1 MNKEAI
7 KSLYNFCVNELD
19 SKPIKTEKGTGYVI
33 YTIATAAQINELTTL
48 VESVKTGWIVKEFDE
63 DWDKGKKTKDASIY
77 FGQAPDSGVSE
88 DEFMKGFE

>member
-7 KSLYNFCVNELD
+7 KALYNFCVDKLN

-48 VESVKTGWIVKEFDE
+48 VESVKPDWIVKEFDE
-63 DWDKGKKTKDASIY
+63 DWDRGKKRRTPLSIS
-77 FGQAPDSGVSE
+77 AKLRIVVLVKTSS
-88 DEFMKGFE
+88 